1 MMLDNYLLEELAAF
15 AQTGTL
21 AKTAS
26 QLNVTQPTVTRGMQK
41 LETDWGVRL
50 FDRQPNRIT
59 LTPTGQLAAQE
70 AAKLLQAQHEAIAK
84 VQNYDRNQRVLNVGA
99 IIPGPLMLLAH
110 VLPTLATHV
119 KISQTLITADEPTTL
134 LTDNTYSLIL
144 SSQPLTTATVA
155 SSYLG
160 EERLS
165 INLNR
170 FMYQANQSSITF
182 AELKD
187 LSFLV
192 LSDIGPWR
200 AIIQQAIPN
209 AKFLYQ
215 DQREAFEEISKY
227 ADFPSFSSNLSRDDP
242 LFTQPAPEDGRV
254 RIPISDARAH
264 MPIYAAYLRANK
276 ATVKPVIDQLLADWP
291 VS

>member
-1 MMLDNYLLEELAAF
+1 MLDNYLLEELVTF

-41 LETDWGVRL
+41 LEADWGVRL

-59 LTPTGQLAAQE
+59 LTATGQLAAQE
-70 AAKLLQAQHEAIAK
+70 AATLLQAQHEAIAK
-84 VQNYDRNQRVLNVGA
+84 VQNYDRNQRVLNIGA
-99 IIPGPLMLLAH
+99 IIPGPLMLLKS
-110 VLPTLATHV
+110 VMPTLSTHV
-119 KISQTLITADEPTTL
+119 KISQTLITANEPTAL
-134 LTDNTYSLIL
+134 LTDNTYSLIF
-144 SSQPLTTATVA
+144 SPRPLKTATVT
-155 SSYLG
+155 SDYLG

-192 LSDIGPWR
+192 LADVGPWR
-200 AIIQQAIPN
+200 TIIQQAIPN

-227 ADFPSFSSNLSRDDP
+227 ADFPSFSSNLSNDDS
-242 LFTQPAPEDGRV
+242 LFSQPTSEDSRV
-254 RIPISDARAH
+254 RIPISDDRAH
-264 MPIYAAYLRANK
+264 MSIYAAYLRANQ
-276 ATVKPVIDQLLADWP
+276 AAVEPVITALTDAWP
-291 VS
+291 T

>member
-1 MMLDNYLLEELAAF
+1 MLDNYLLEELVTF

-41 LETDWGVRL
+41 LETDWGVQL
-50 FDRQPNRIT
+50 FNRQPNRIT
-59 LTPTGQLAAQE
+59 LTATGQLAAQE
-70 AAKLLQAQHEAIAK
+70 AAVLLQAQHEAIAK
-84 VQNYDRNQRVLNVGA
+84 VQNYDRNQHLLNVGT
-99 IIPGPLMLLAH
+99 IIPGPRLLLKR
-110 VLPTLATHV
+110 VMPTLSTHV
-119 KISQTLITADEPTTL
+119 KISQTLITADEPMAL
-134 LTDNTYSLIL
+134 LTDNTYSLIF
-144 SSQPLTTATVA
+144 SPRPLKTATVT
-155 SSYLG
+155 SDYLG

-192 LSDIGPWR
+192 LADIGPWR

-227 ADFPSFSSNLSRDDP
+227 ADFPSFSSNLSNDDP
-242 LFTQPAPEDGRV
+242 KPAKSASEDSRV
-254 RIPISDARAH
+254 RIPINDESAH
-264 MPIYAAYLRANK
+264 MTVYAAYLRANQT
-276 ATVKPVIDQLLADWP
+276 AIKPVITALTNAWP
-291 VS
+291 N